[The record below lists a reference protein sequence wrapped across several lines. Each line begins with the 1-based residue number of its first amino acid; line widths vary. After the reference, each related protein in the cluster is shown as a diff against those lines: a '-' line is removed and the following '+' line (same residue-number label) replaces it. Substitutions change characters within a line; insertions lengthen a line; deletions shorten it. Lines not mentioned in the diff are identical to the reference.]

1 LYRQSGRQSIYD
13 RVRLTFMFS
22 SAAPS
27 AHIKMP
33 DIARALW
40 AISLSAF
47 CCLSI
52 VPQAW
57 ADNAAP
63 PADARRAAAVQER
76 TTLDSAID
84 SAAKPARTGTPLL
97 MWKVSKGPNTA
108 YLLGSIHAARP
119 GFYPLPSEIEKTF
132 SKCDVLVLEL
142 DQSKSPPGTMEKM
155 MMQKGMYMDGDNLRN
170 HISADTGKVLDA
182 YLEKHVAMAP
192 AFALMRPW
200 FASFM
205 VPISE
210 VQQLGYDPALGID
223 RHFAN
228 EAQAAGKATDQIE
241 DAEFQLKVMSDF
253 PEDVQDKMLK
263 AALSDLDDTEKDLE
277 QTMRA
282 WKSGSVE
289 EMEQIVGKDE
299 RDHPELKEV
308 SEKLLYS
315 RNEGMANKIED
326 YLKTGK
332 KYFVVVGS
340 GHLVGKRSVVQLL
353 KDRDYK
359 VEQVCQSESAN

>member
-1 LYRQSGRQSIYD
+1 
-13 RVRLTFMFS
+13 MFS
-22 SAAPS
+22 SVAPS
-27 AHIKMP
+27 AHTKMP
-33 DIARALW
+33 DIVRVLFAV
-40 AISLSAF
+40 SLSVL
-47 CCLSI
+47 CCLNI
-52 VPQAW
+52 APKAW
-57 ADNAAP
+57 ADNASP
-63 PADARRAAAVQER
+63 PANAGPAAAVQEK
-76 TTLDSAID
+76 TTIDSTVD
-84 SAAKPARTGTPLL
+84 SAAKPARTGNPLL
-97 MWKVSKGPNTA
+97 MWKVTKGPNTA

-119 GFYPLPSEIEKTF
+119 GFYPLPAEIEKTF

-142 DQSKSPPGTMEKM
+142 DQSKSPPGAMEKM
-155 MMQKGMYMDGDNLRN
+155 MMQKGMYMDGDNLRS
-170 HISADTGKVLDA
+170 HISADTAKVLDA
-182 YLEKHVAMAP
+182 YLEKHAAMAP

-228 EAQAAGKATDQIE
+228 EALAAGKTTDQIE

-253 PEDVQDKMLK
+253 PEDIQDKMLK

-282 WKSGSVE
+282 WKSGSIE

-299 RDHPELKEV
+299 KDHPELKEV
-308 SEKLLYS
+308 SEKLIYS
-315 RNEGMANKIED
+315 RNEGMANKIEE

-353 KDRDYK
+353 KDRNYK
-359 VEQVCQSESAN
+359 VEQVCESASAD